1 MAACRVFVQKDSS
14 MFSTI
19 LVRVT
24 GSRPNV
30 ATYALALKA
39 YEQGDR
45 WPEGFGLLQQMRDV
59 AVHPNTVTYN
69 TFISLCTQANRWAD
83 AVAAVQQLH
92 EDALRPT
99 VITYGSVIAA
109 CGKGS
114 EATKALRFLQ
124 EMEAAKLQPSVVAV
138 TSAIRACEQ
147 GGLWQDALR
156 LFERL
161 KAEDGLPPDLR
172 AYNATLSA
180 SEKGAKWGEAL
191 EVLKE
196 LEEGAA
202 DSSGRLKV
210 KPPKPDA
217 ISYNAIITACG
228 NGLRWD
234 LSLMFLQRL
243 RDGGAATGV
252 VADVISFNAT
262 ASACER
268 ASQWLRALALLDD
281 LLEDGIQPDVIC
293 CGSVVDRFILLV
305 IGLQGWEEELHI
317 SIQCVFCGEEGA
329 VIRLQD
335 TVEKLYLDLRQY
347 LANDT
352 PQPLLY
358 RPGQPSED
366 IPDDANAVCE
376 LTHRPSVDAFAKNH
390 LTHEALR
397 SSSQS
402 LRSGHE
408 LYNKLLTKSYNAKE
422 KFGDETMTY
431 IRIGYKVAKH
441 HHGGCAGSVRVLH
454 GALNCQ
460 LFDGIL
466 DEERIKFKG
475 DDGQLGLPN
484 EEQSV
489 SVLLL
494 TAGDTTWLNRQNWW
508 VHQAQCHAD
517 FDFAMSVHLYKSC
530 SDAFAFMRP
539 TTGYTE
545 ALIKVQGAGTLE
557 KGMPSNDYF
566 WNFDLPASD
575 KRVKEIGRPAASGQ
589 SAGPLDEK
597 HALNEAP
604 GREEGPGPGQA
615 PPCQGNTLIGAC
627 ATGLNWQLGLAMLQ
641 RMPELKVEPEQL
653 SHRAVLLA
661 AARADVWSK
670 ALVLQDD
677 MRSASLPLDSA
688 CHSTLLMVCQ
698 QHDLGPL
705 EEQLLQELSAEGLCT
720 RMFCLPTIHAAVFQ
734 LFKGPHEALNFAVL
748 VRQPASGLTM
758 SPRRSGRSF
767 WALAVAA
774 AWMGSVYFLTTS
786 AFRVLAV
793 LSDDSIRE
801 ASTGV
806 SFPAHMKKSQKWVA
820 SGLGP
825 RFTTQQR
832 NFVGFESWPPSMSRA
847 TFP

>member
-1 MAACRVFVQKDSS
+1 MWANPSKELSRLALACRKKTGTWQEAVSFLTAMQGMKEMPDHKAWGALISACAAGQAWPVSLALLEEASSPQQSPPDITAPMADTMMFNDTMAGAMRQKQWPVVLALFQRLRDAPDG
-14 MFSTI
+14 MP
-19 LVRVT
+19 
-24 GSRPNV
+24 RPNV

-39 YEQGDR
+39 CEQGDR

-69 TFISLCTQANRWAD
+69 TFISLCTLANRWAD

-99 VITYGSVIAA
+99 VITYGSLIAA

-114 EATKALRFLQ
+114 EATKALKFLQ
-124 EMEAAKLQPSVVAV
+124 EMEAAKLQPSVPAV

-243 RDGGAATGV
+243 RDATTGV

-293 CGSVVDRFILLV
+293 C
-305 IGLQGWEEELHI
+305 
-317 SIQCVFCGEEGA
+317 
-329 VIRLQD
+329 
-335 TVEKLYLDLRQY
+335 
-347 LANDT
+347 
-352 PQPLLY
+352 
-358 RPGQPSED
+358 
-366 IPDDANAVCE
+366 
-376 LTHRPSVDAFAKNH
+376 
-390 LTHEALR
+390 
-397 SSSQS
+397 
-402 LRSGHE
+402 
-408 LYNKLLTKSYNAKE
+408 
-422 KFGDETMTY
+422 
-431 IRIGYKVAKH
+431 
-441 HHGGCAGSVRVLH
+441 
-454 GALNCQ
+454 
-460 LFDGIL
+460 
-466 DEERIKFKG
+466 
-475 DDGQLGLPN
+475 
-484 EEQSV
+484 
-489 SVLLL
+489 
-494 TAGDTTWLNRQNWW
+494 
-508 VHQAQCHAD
+508 
-517 FDFAMSVHLYKSC
+517 
-530 SDAFAFMRP
+530 
-539 TTGYTE
+539 
-545 ALIKVQGAGTLE
+545 
-557 KGMPSNDYF
+557 
-566 WNFDLPASD
+566 
-575 KRVKEIGRPAASGQ
+575 
-589 SAGPLDEK
+589 
-597 HALNEAP
+597 
-604 GREEGPGPGQA
+604 
-615 PPCQGNTLIGAC
+615 NTLIGAC

-661 AARADVWSK
+661 AARADAWSK

-705 EEQLLQELSAEGLCT
+705 EEQLLQEISAEGLHGPEAEAFWCAAKAAAAAT
-720 RMFCLPTIHAAVFQ
+720 RAKSADLPRHLELLKTSAETWRPRPARSSSKELELLRYVLLSATPGDVDSVCEMIERFGTDVLQGGPVTGRWLKIAACDKAEVLRKALQDVSWSVDGKILEIGAYCGYSAMRMCQAVPSNVTITSLENEPVHAVVATVMLEFAGLSGRAKVRVGHSEHLLPRLAGNTFQAVFMDSRGSFYDGEVALMEKFDLLASPAVIVADNVLKPGAPIFLWRVTRDAQ
-734 LFKGPHEALNFAVL
+734 FQTEIHPVTEFAMPAKDWMSVSTFRPDGPGQPVPPVPPELLELDRMADDMRIQAMRCSRSVPYQDWADFAELMWHPQECWAGRRMGCL
-748 VRQPASGLTM
+748 V
-758 SPRRSGRSF
+758 
-767 WALAVAA
+767 
-774 AWMGSVYFLTTS
+774 
-786 AFRVLAV
+786 
-793 LSDDSIRE
+793 
-801 ASTGV
+801 
-806 SFPAHMKKSQKWVA
+806 
-820 SGLGP
+820 
-825 RFTTQQR
+825 
-832 NFVGFESWPPSMSRA
+832 
-847 TFP
+847 